1 MKVDESTW
9 KFFQKHLGYT
19 DAEMKKFRQNPRNE
33 AVLQKAP
40 VLTNKTIVAEVIESR
55 GCNSRHKVG
64 DKFYFDG
71 SGNLLTKLCPGRI
84 CIYILQPM
92 AGIISA
98 INELI
103 WAGVDPNE
111 IKFRRAG
118 CFDVGV
124 DCGGWGRVVVEVSV
138 QERQK
143 DNK

>member
-1 MKVDESTW
+1 
-9 KFFQKHLGYT
+9 
-19 DAEMKKFRQNPRNE
+19 MKKFRENPRNE

-40 VLTNKTIVAEVIESR
+40 VLMGKTIVAEVVESK

-71 SGNLLTKLCPGRI
+71 AGNLLTKLCPGRI

-98 INELI
+98 INELV
-103 WAGVDPNE
+103 WAGIDPNE
-111 IKFRRAG
+111 IKFKRAG

-138 QERQK
+138 QER
-143 DNK
+143 